1 MKISW
6 SHGANV
12 ACFGKIFND
21 GWGRNHLDEVAEEAL
36 DLESESVKQ
45 L

>member
-6 SHGANV
+6 SHGAHV

-21 GWGRNHLDEVAEEAL
+21 GWGAIVWT
-36 DLESESVKQ
+36 KW
-45 L
+45 